1 MAAVFDGTVVTRPLT
16 NHVLP
21 GTTRTLLLE
30 LCDDLDVP
38 VDEAPIPTDDL
49 RAADEL
55 MLMGTT
61 TGIMPVVRVDDW
73 GVGDG
78 TPGPLTRKLQDAF
91 RALEP
96 A

>member
-1 MAAVFDGTVVTRPLT
+1 
-16 NHVLP
+16 
-21 GTTRTLLLE
+21 
-30 LCDDLDVP
+30 
-38 VDEAPIPTDDL
+38 
-49 RAADEL
+49 
-55 MLMGTT
+55 MGTT